1 MPDSQ
6 PQSQSA
12 GAERRIVFV
21 CQGPSCG
28 ERGGQQL
35 LEQLKA
41 RLAGRSDG
49 AVRAC
54 GSTCLDSCP
63 TGPNVMVAGAR
74 AVRTGVQGEQLEH
87 LLEDLGQPAVRTSDA
102 ASVEVAAERDRHATP
117 SPDSLLKALERGLR
131 GVGRATA
138 ASRRATAEARKR
150 GGLDPLDGRQDPS
163 AARDAEGGG
172 PIIGPDGTTRFET
185 GGGEIRGVRR

>member
-1 MPDSQ
+1 MPDPK
-6 PQSQSA
+6 PQAQSPD
-12 GAERRIVFV
+12 AERRIVFV

-41 RLAGRSDG
+41 RLAGRADG
-49 AVRAC
+49 ALRAC
-54 GSTCLDSCP
+54 GSTCLDSCA
-63 TGPNVMVAGAR
+63 TGPNVMVTGAR

-87 LLEDLGQPAVRTSDA
+87 LLEDLGQPAVRTSEA
-102 ASVEVAAERDRHATP
+102 AHAELAGDRDRPARP

-138 ASRRATAEARKR
+138 ASRRATAAARER
-150 GGLDPLDGRQDPS
+150 GSLDPLDGRRDPS
-163 AARDAEGGG
+163 AARDGDGGG